1 MSESKNNNI
10 IAIDDTKFIYETNF
24 SGDPARDKFGD
35 SRRKCNIIIPDP
47 RQAEDMMAKG
57 YNVKQT
63 KPGPDDDPD
72 DFIPTYFVQAILKYR
87 DRYGEAL
94 RYAPHVY
101 LVNSYNEA
109 VPLDEETVSTLDDI
123 RAANVNVI
131 LNSWETDKGTY
142 SLYIRTMYV
151 EQDFDSDPYASRYTR
166 RDRV

>member
-1 MSESKNNNI
+1 MSESKNNI

-35 SRRKCNIIIPDP
+35 ARRKCNIVIPNP
-47 RQAEDMMAKG
+47 RQAEEMLEKG
-57 YNVKQT
+57 FRIKQT
-63 KPGPDDDPD
+63 KPGADDDPD
-72 DFIPTYFVQAILKYR
+72 DFIPTYFVQAVLKYR
-87 DRYGEAL
+87 DRYGKPL
-94 RYAPHVY
+94 KYAPRVY
-101 LVNSYNEA
+101 LVNMDNEA
-109 VPLDEETVSTLDDI
+109 IPLDEDSVSTLDNI

-131 LNSWETDKGTY
+131 LNAWETEDGSY